1 MFYDRPRKR
10 RSFNTGDCSI
20 EVTAWTGET
29 VFLFIAIKFQ
39 EKKTMLIDEQDR
51 GRLINLYLYDR

>member
-20 EVTAWTGET
+20 EVTAWTSAT

-39 EKKTMLIDEQDR
+39 EKKMILIDEQDR
-51 GRLINLYLYDR
+51 GKTH